1 MEEQEKASKIRGEN
15 WTIVLYT
22 ENEEDMKILE
32 YIKKNYKYAYI
43 VHDSDFETD
52 EETGEIKQKKEH
64 IHVIFIFE
72 NAREIGAIA
81 KELNIERLTRIE
93 KVKSIRYMFRYLLH
107 LDQPTK
113 TKYEKDQIKS
123 NCNELITKYCK
134 EDKEPQD
141 IEKLYEYI
149 YTIDRHIYIH
159 EVLEYALR
167 NNLYSSF
174 RRGTNLMLRIIE
186 EHNKLF
192 LERKESEKAKA
203 LFDVKAEER
212 ELKAWEYAK
221 KHTRN
226 NQNN

>member
-167 NNLYSSF
+167 NNLLCSS
-174 RRGTNLMLRIIE
+174 IILSIKFVPLLKLE
-186 EHNKLF
+186 YKLF